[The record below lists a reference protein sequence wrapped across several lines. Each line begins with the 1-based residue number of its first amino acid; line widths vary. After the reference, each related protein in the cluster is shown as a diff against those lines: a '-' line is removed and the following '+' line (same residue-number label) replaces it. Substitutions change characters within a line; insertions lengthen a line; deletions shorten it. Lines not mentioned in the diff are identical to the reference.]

1 MTSARSPAP
10 NSLARSV
17 SAVVL
22 EKSANAR
29 ALEGLS
35 SSALVAATAGAQVS
49 TSIFLVYLVQVLQT
63 QFNCLVRY
71 LNAKS

>member
-1 MTSARSPAP
+1 MTAARTPIP

-22 EKSANAR
+22 EQSTNAR

-35 SSALVAATAGAQVS
+35 SSALVAATAGAQVRMY
-49 TSIFLVYLVQVLQT
+49 TLFV
-63 QFNCLVRY
+63 CLPTRN
-71 LNAKS
+71 LKILILRI